1 MPGSSNILLVRVP
14 DQAAVDGRELRDYI
28 LESLAQG
35 VLVLTEDASC
45 EVMELPSLGG
55 VETGED
61 KAPQVQEPPVETSSA
76 QKKAVFGGPGASE
89 KRRIM
94 DRLKAYRLA
103 HGLGCWT
110 AVAKA
115 SGGKLSEDQLR
126 DMAAGSVALPIREW
140 RLADKALDKLER
152 KEAIV
157 ADG

>member
-1 MPGSSNILLVRVP
+1 MSNSILLVRVP

-61 KAPQVQEPPVETSSA
+61 QAPQVQEPPVEAGPA
-76 QKKAVFGGPGASE
+76 QKKAVFCGQGASE
-89 KRRIM
+89 KRKIM
-94 DRLKAYRLA
+94 DRLKAYRLV

-126 DMAAGSVALPIREW
+126 DMAAGTAALPIGEW
-140 RLADKALDKLER
+140 RLADKALDKLEQ
-152 KEAIV
+152 KEA

>member
-1 MPGSSNILLVRVP
+1 MSNSILLVRVP

-61 KAPQVQEPPVETSSA
+61 QAPQVQEPPVETSPA

-89 KRRIM
+89 KRKIM
-94 DRLKAYRLA
+94 DRLKAYRLV

-126 DMAAGSVALPIREW
+126 DMATGSVAFPIGEW
-140 RLADKALDKLER
+140 RLADKALDKLE
-152 KEAIV
+152 EMAQ
-157 ADG
+157 

>member
-1 MPGSSNILLVRVP
+1 MRILKPSEPCPCCGQPIP
-14 DQAAVDGRELRDYI
+14 DRIARANLLLLSYIAEGMSLLDAVNAL
-28 LESLAQG
+28 S
-35 VLVLTEDASC
+35 

-61 KAPQVQEPPVETSSA
+61 QAPQVQEPPVEAGPA
-76 QKKAVFGGPGASE
+76 QKKAVFCGQGASE
-89 KRRIM
+89 KRKIM
-94 DRLKAYRLA
+94 DRLKAYRLV

-126 DMAAGSVALPIREW
+126 DMAAGTAALPIGEW
-140 RLADKALDKLER
+140 RLADKALDKLEQ
-152 KEAIV
+152 KEA

>member
-1 MPGSSNILLVRVP
+1 MSNSILLVRVP
-14 DQAAVDGRELRDYI
+14 AQAAVDGRELGDYI

-61 KAPQVQEPPVETSSA
+61 QAPQVQEPPVEAGPA
-76 QKKAVFGGPGASE
+76 QKKVVFGGPGASE
-89 KRRIM
+89 KRKIM
-94 DRLKAYRLA
+94 DRLKAYRLV

-126 DMAAGSVALPIREW
+126 DMAAGSVALPISEW
-140 RLADKALDKLER
+140 RLADKALDKMEQ
-152 KEAIV
+152 KEA